1 METEI
6 TTWSESL
13 NEGQATLKQV
23 LGSKELNKSKSAGL
37 WASQSKFW
45 EENLTIWRESFL
57 KL

>member
-45 EENLTIWRESFL
+45 E
-57 KL
+57 